1 MNHFTQETFTYD
13 GDIASRIANVF
24 SKEEIESLDK
34 TAKTRIDVFCNPD
47 KVIISSTTSTL
58 LASVKHSIEKMAETV
73 QRKVIT
79 VSDELEK
86 SAINVYLGK
95 HAVKGLKV
103 ATSNPLEA
111 CVYRIYA
118 HPSKQY
124 EFNQLCQGIMLKEYK
139 KYQAVVL
146 QPSASKYVHKGKV
159 RDIAPAIGNKQL
171 AKSVS
176 FKPDSKSE
184 ITKLSDKNTT
194 NRYSKKEYRNGEKTT
209 PEQKSKLG
217 DEKCTRTWTI
227 NTIEHAQIFRE
238 DNSASVP
245 NKAHTKTFERT
256 ILLPCLTVRLLQEN
270 ITRVHVDAVV
280 NIADKTLSNGEGI
293 AKVLSDH
300 GGVLFD
306 KACEDLIAKRKEIP
320 VTQTCVT
327 TSGNMAN
334 CRWVI
339 HAIGPT
345 WGDYREKEAC
355 LDHLC
360 ESVKNVF
367 REACKRQFTSV
378 AMPPISSGNT
388 CIFLY

>member
-1 MNHFTQETFTYD
+1 
-13 GDIASRIANVF
+13 
-24 SKEEIESLDK
+24 
-34 TAKTRIDVFCNPD
+34 
-47 KVIISSTTSTL
+47 
-58 LASVKHSIEKMAETV
+58 MAETV

-124 EFNQLCQGIMLKEYK
+124 EFNQLCHGIMLKEYK
-139 KYQAVVL
+139 KYQTVAL
-146 QPSASKYVHKGKV
+146 QPSAAKYVHKGKV

-184 ITKLSDKNTT
+184 ITELSGKNTT
-194 NRYSKKEYRNGEKTT
+194 NRYSKQECRNGEKITQKTT
-209 PEQKSKLG
+209 PDRKSTLG
-217 DEKCTRTWTI
+217 DEMCIRTWNI
-227 NTIEHAQIFRE
+227 NTIEHTQISRE
-238 DNSASVP
+238 DHPASVP
-245 NKAHTKTFERT
+245 NEAQIKTFERT
-256 ILLPCLTVRLLQEN
+256 ILLPSLTVRLLQEN

-280 NIADKTLSNGEGI
+280 NIANEKLSNDAGI
-293 AKVLSDH
+293 AKVLSEY
-300 GGVLFD
+300 GGAPFD
-306 KACEDLIAKRKEIP
+306 KACEDLIAKGKEIP

-327 TSGNMAN
+327 TAGNLAN

-339 HAIGPT
+339 HAVGPT

-360 ESVKNVF
+360 ETVKNVF
-367 REACKRQFTSV
+367 REACRKQFTSV

-388 CIFLY
+388 CIFIGSLSLLMLKEKRRRSDSVL